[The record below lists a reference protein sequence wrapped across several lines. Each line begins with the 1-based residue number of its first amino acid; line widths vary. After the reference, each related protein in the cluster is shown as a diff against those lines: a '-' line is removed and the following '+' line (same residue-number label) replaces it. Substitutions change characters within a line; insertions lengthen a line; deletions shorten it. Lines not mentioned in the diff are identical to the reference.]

1 MASTCKTRV
10 PEIVRTHEQEILAD
24 WIARQLESAATRRD
38 LISEAELQRQS
49 RDFLAG
55 FVKAAESGVDV
66 HTPPWKPVLELIS
79 RISASRAALG
89 FSPSETATFVLSLKQ
104 PMFTQLRRSV
114 TDAGMLADET
124 WVATLVIDALGL
136 HATET
141 YQRAREEIINRQQQR
156 VRQAEAKLA
165 AALEGERRARQIA
178 EQASRLKDEFIATL
192 SHELRTPLNA
202 LMGWIWQLRY
212 TPLGDAARERAL
224 DSLERNARMQA
235 QLINDLLD
243 VSRASKGKLQLEMR
257 LVNLKAIV
265 ATATEFIREAMER
278 QQLELRQQVTPVWVA
293 GDEARLQQIV
303 TNLLT
308 NAVQFTPRNGRVS
321 ITLSA
326 DGEDAVLAVQDT
338 GAGIDPAFVPY
349 IFDQFRQ
356 GEGALSRKHGGLGL
370 GLTVV
375 KQLVDLHNGVV
386 TVTSPGLGQ
395 GTTFTVR
402 LPRET
407 ELAHEGTS
415 GNQLLLQD
423 VRILLLAT
431 ESVATSTLRS
441 VLESSGARVTIA
453 GSLEE
458 SEHLPDSD
466 VDLIVRELNGEG
478 GLTLQFP
485 GVPPSLTA
493 SHSIPRSAATS
504 DIVRRI
510 ARTITSSKAR

>member
-1 MASTCKTRV
+1 MASTFKTRV
-10 PEIVRTHEQEILAD
+10 PEIVRIHEQEILAD

-38 LISEAELQRQS
+38 LISKAELERQS

-66 HTPPWKPVLELIS
+66 HTPPWKPVLALMS
-79 RISASRAALG
+79 RISASRAAQG

-104 PMFTQLRRSV
+104 PVFTQLRRSV
-114 TDAGMLADET
+114 TDAAILADET

-136 HATET
+136 HTTET
-141 YQRAREEIINRQQQR
+141 YQRAREEII
-156 VRQAEAKLA
+156 EAKLA

-257 LVNLKAIV
+257 LVDLKVVV

-278 QQLELRQQVTPVWVA
+278 QHLELRQQLTPVWVA

-308 NAVQFTPRNGRVS
+308 NAVQFTPGNGKVS

-326 DGEDAVLAVQDT
+326 DAEDAVLAVQDT

-423 VRILLLAT
+423 IKILLLAT

-485 GVPPSLTA
+485 GVPPSLTG
-493 SHSIPRSAATS
+493 SHSIPRSATAS

-510 ARTITSSKAR
+510 ARTITASKAR